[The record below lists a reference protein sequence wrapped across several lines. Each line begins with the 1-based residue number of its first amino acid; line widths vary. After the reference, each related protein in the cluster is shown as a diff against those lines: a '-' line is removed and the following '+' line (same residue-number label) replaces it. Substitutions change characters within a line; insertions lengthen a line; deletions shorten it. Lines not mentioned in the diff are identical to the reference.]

1 MNQTVE
7 VAQNVEQSIDAVN
20 AAAVQQQA
28 GTWTMLIYCLF
39 IIGILYFFM
48 IRPGKKRMAE
58 YQKMLNSIKVGD
70 RVLAAGMYGTVKSI
84 DEKTVHLE
92 IAKGVVVEMNKNAVV
107 NIE

>member
-7 VAQNVEQSIDAVN
+7 VVQDVNQNLAGVGAT
-20 AAAVQQQA
+20 AQQQA

-58 YQKMLNSIKVGD
+58 YQKMLSSIKVGD
-70 RVLAAGMYGTVKSI
+70 RVLAAGMYGTVKSV

>member
-7 VAQNVEQSIDAVN
+7 VAQNIGQNLDG

-28 GTWTMLIYCLF
+28 GTWNMLITTLL
-39 IIGILYFFM
+39 IMVVLYFFM

-70 RVLAAGMYGTVKSI
+70 RVLAAGMYGTVKSV